1 MLGLVLG
8 TELGGSVG
16 LKLGEMLGVILGTT
30 DGFKVG
36 TMLGTEVG
44 DVGVLLGAN
53 VTQDELPIELVR
65 SGGQGEHTV
74 APIVLVYVPASHS
87 KQSPPTD
94 AY

>member
-1 MLGLVLG
+1 MIVGIKLGNELG
-8 TELGGSVG
+8 TQ
-16 LKLGEMLGVILGTT
+16 LGVTVGVMLGTT

-74 APIVLVYVPASHS
+74 APIVLVYAPASHS

>member
-1 MLGLVLG
+1 MIVGIALGN
-8 TELGGSVG
+8 ELG
-16 LKLGEMLGVILGTT
+16 KQLGATVGVILGTT

-53 VTQDELPIELVR
+53 GKHFELPIELVR
-65 SGGQGEHTV
+65 SGGQGKHTV
-74 APIVLVYVPASHS
+74 APIVFVYVPASHS
-87 KQSPPTD
+87 KQSPSTD

>member
-1 MLGLVLG
+1 MIVGIALGNELG
-8 TELGGSVG
+8 TQ
-16 LKLGEMLGVILGTT
+16 LGVTVGVMLGTT

-74 APIVLVYVPASHS
+74 APILLVYVPASHS